1 LAAFRKAYPTYSP
14 TYLWEQI
21 ISARV
26 MQGTT
31 ILAERKAAKR
41 GAPAFVWLLTWE
53 TPTLNGAYKSPHC
66 MEIPFMLR
74 TFDKVRTF
82 VGSGDQPKKMADL
95 MAGAWVAFARTG
107 NPSTAATG
115 KWPAYSSTERPVM
128 DFNLKPRVVNDPLSE
143 ARQILATIPPAALW
157 RM

>member
-1 LAAFRKAYPTYSP
+1 
-14 TYLWEQI
+14 
-21 ISARV
+21 
-26 MQGTT
+26 
-31 ILAERKAAKR
+31 
-41 GAPAFVWLLTWE
+41 
-53 TPTLNGAYKSPHC
+53 
-66 MEIPFMLR
+66 MLR

-82 VGSGDQPKKMADL
+82 VGPGDQPKKMADL

-107 NPSTAATG
+107 DPSTSATG
-115 KWPAYSSTERPVM
+115 KWPAYSSDQRPVM